1 MRELQRNREFE
12 RNDTEQPNSESGKGI
27 SGGNRKGRWK
37 LDEELIVKERG
48 GENRV
53 VETIREKRRGEERKV
68 LKIYG
73 GQESKGAI
81 MKLEREWNGMEGEDS
96 LSF

>member
-27 SGGNRKGRWK
+27 SRGNRRSRGN

-48 GENRV
+48 EENRV
-53 VETIREKRRGEERKV
+53 VERTRVKRRGE
-68 LKIYG
+68 
-73 GQESKGAI
+73 
-81 MKLEREWNGMEGEDS
+81 
-96 LSF
+96 